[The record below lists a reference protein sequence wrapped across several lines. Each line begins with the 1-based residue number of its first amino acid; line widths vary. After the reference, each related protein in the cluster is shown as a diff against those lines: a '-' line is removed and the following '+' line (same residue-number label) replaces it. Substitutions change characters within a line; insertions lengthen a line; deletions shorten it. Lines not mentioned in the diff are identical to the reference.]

1 MYKMLLKQ
9 KEIHLK
15 WGTWAMRRFTDK
27 NKITID
33 QYFDV
38 LTKAAYDLNTLVQLV
53 HIGYES
59 ACTSNKEEIVFT
71 EDDVCDWIDEV
82 GGVFRQ
88 DGPLVDYIKYIVDNT
103 LLQVS
108 KDPVAKAEKKK
119 SKP

>member
-1 MYKMLLKQ
+1 
-9 KEIHLK
+9 
-15 WGTWAMRRFTDK
+15 MRRFTDK

-38 LTKAAYDLNTLVQLV
+38 LTRAAYDLNTLVQLV

-59 ACTSNKEEIVFT
+59 ACTSNKEEVIFT

-103 LLQVS
+103 LLQVN
-108 KDPVAKAEKKK
+108 KAPVDKAEKKK